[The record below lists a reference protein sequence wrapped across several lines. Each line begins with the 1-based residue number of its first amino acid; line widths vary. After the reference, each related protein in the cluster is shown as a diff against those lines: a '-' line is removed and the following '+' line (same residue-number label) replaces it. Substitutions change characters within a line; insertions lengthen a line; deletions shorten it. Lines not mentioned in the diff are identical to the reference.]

1 MNLYQLHCEALKKIE
16 DPYYRGGLAI
26 IVEMWSEKLK
36 KNEKITVN
44 DVEKYYDFEDFY
56 KILKEDGML
65 VYIDRHD
72 NDDKLGFYVEDYLM
86 DDDIDHTTYQF
97 FSVIYDLDKMRLLDI
112 ENNIL
117 PESSIKC

>member
-44 DVEKYYDFEDFY
+44 DVEKYYDFADLY

-72 NDDKLGFYVEDYLM
+72 NDDKLGFYVEDYLL
-86 DDDIDHTTYQF
+86 DENIDATAYQF

-112 ENNIL
+112 ESNIV
-117 PESSIKC
+117 PESNIKC

>member
-1 MNLYQLHCEALKKIE
+1 MNLYELHCEALKKIE

-36 KNEKITVN
+36 KNQKITVN
-44 DVEKYYDFEDFY
+44 DVEKYYDFADFY

-86 DDDIDHTTYQF
+86 GDDIDPTAYQF

-117 PESSIKC
+117 PESNIKC

>member
-1 MNLYQLHCEALKKIE
+1 MNLYELHCEALKKIE

-44 DVEKYYDFEDFY
+44 DVEKYYDFADLY

-72 NDDKLGFYVEDYLM
+72 NDDKLGFYVEDYLL
-86 DDDIDHTTYQF
+86 DENIDATAYQF

-112 ENNIL
+112 ESNIV
-117 PESSIKC
+117 PESNIKC

>member
-1 MNLYQLHCEALKKIE
+1 MNLYELHCEALKKIE

-44 DVEKYYDFEDFY
+44 DVEKYYDFADFY

-72 NDDKLGFYVEDYLM
+72 NDDKLGFYVEDYLLNE
-86 DDDIDHTTYQF
+86 DVDAAAYQF
-97 FSVIYDLDKMRLLDI
+97 FSLIYDLDKMRLLDI
-112 ENNIL
+112 ESNIL
-117 PESSIKC
+117 PESNIKC

>member
-1 MNLYQLHCEALKKIE
+1 
-16 DPYYRGGLAI
+16 
-26 IVEMWSEKLK
+26 MWSEKLK
-36 KNEKITVN
+36 KNQKIKDN
-44 DVEKYYDFEDFY
+44 DVDKYYDFEDFY
-56 KILKEDGML
+56 KIVKEDGML

-86 DDDIDHTTYQF
+86 DDDIDPTTYQF

>member
-1 MNLYQLHCEALKKIE
+1 MNLYELHCEALKKIE

-36 KNEKITVN
+36 KNQKITVN
-44 DVEKYYDFEDFY
+44 DVEKYYDFADFY

-86 DDDIDHTTYQF
+86 DDDIDPITYQF

-112 ENNIL
+112 ESNIL
-117 PESSIKC
+117 PESNIKC

>member
-1 MNLYQLHCEALKKIE
+1 MMLRNI
-16 DPYYRGGLAI
+16 
-26 IVEMWSEKLK
+26 
-36 KNEKITVN
+36 
-44 DVEKYYDFEDFY
+44 
-56 KILKEDGML
+56 ML

-86 DDDIDHTTYQF
+86 DDDIDPTTYQF
-97 FSVIYDLDKMRLLDI
+97 FSVIYDLDKIRLLDI

>member
-1 MNLYQLHCEALKKIE
+1 MNLYELHCEALKKIE
-16 DPYYRGGLAI
+16 NPYYRGGLAI

-36 KNEKITVN
+36 KNQKITVN
-44 DVEKYYDFEDFY
+44 DVEKYYDFEGFY

-86 DDDIDHTTYQF
+86 DDDINPITYQF

>member
-1 MNLYQLHCEALKKIE
+1 MNLYELHCEALKKIE

-26 IVEMWSEKLK
+26 VVEMWSEKLK
-36 KNEKITVN
+36 KNQKITVN
-44 DVEKYYDFEDFY
+44 DVDKYYDFEDFY
-56 KILKEDGML
+56 KIVKEDGML

-86 DDDIDHTTYQF
+86 DDDIDPTTYQF

>member
-1 MNLYQLHCEALKKIE
+1 MNLYELHCEALKKIE

-26 IVEMWSEKLK
+26 VVEMWSEKLK
-36 KNEKITVN
+36 KNQKITVN
-44 DVEKYYDFEDFY
+44 DAEKYYDFEDFY
-56 KILKEDGML
+56 KIVKEDGML

-86 DDDIDHTTYQF
+86 DDDIDPTTYQF

>member
-1 MNLYQLHCEALKKIE
+1 MNLYELHCEALKKIE

-26 IVEMWSEKLK
+26 VVEMWSEKLK
-36 KNEKITVN
+36 KNQKITVN

-56 KILKEDGML
+56 KIVKEDGML

-86 DDDIDHTTYQF
+86 DDDIDPTTYQF

>member
-1 MNLYQLHCEALKKIE
+1 MNLYELHCEALKKIE

-26 IVEMWSEKLK
+26 VVEMWSEKLK
-36 KNEKITVN
+36 KNQKITVN

-56 KILKEDGML
+56 KIVKEDGML

-86 DDDIDHTTYQF
+86 DDDIDPTTYQF
-97 FSVIYDLDKMRLLDI
+97 FYVIYDLDKIRLLDI

>member
-1 MNLYQLHCEALKKIE
+1 MNLYELHCEALKKIE

-36 KNEKITVN
+36 KNQKITVN
-44 DVEKYYDFEDFY
+44 DVEKYYDFEGFY
-56 KILKEDGML
+56 KIVKEDGML
-65 VYIDRHD
+65 LYIDRHD
-72 NDDKLGFYVEDYLM
+72 NDDKRGFYVEDYLM
-86 DDDIDHTTYQF
+86 DDDIDPTTYQF

-117 PESSIKC
+117 PESNIKC

>member
-1 MNLYQLHCEALKKIE
+1 MNLYELHCEALKKIE
-16 DPYYRGGLAI
+16 YPYYRGGLAI
-26 IVEMWSEKLK
+26 VVEMWSEKLK
-36 KNEKITVN
+36 KNQKITVN

-56 KILKEDGML
+56 KIVKEDGML

-86 DDDIDHTTYQF
+86 DDDIDPTTYQF

>member
-1 MNLYQLHCEALKKIE
+1 MNLYELHCEALKKIE

-26 IVEMWSEKLK
+26 VVEMWSEKLK
-36 KNEKITVN
+36 KNQKITVN

-56 KILKEDGML
+56 KIVKEEGML

-86 DDDIDHTTYQF
+86 DDDIDPTTYQF
-97 FSVIYDLDKMRLLDI
+97 FSVIYDLDKIRLLDI